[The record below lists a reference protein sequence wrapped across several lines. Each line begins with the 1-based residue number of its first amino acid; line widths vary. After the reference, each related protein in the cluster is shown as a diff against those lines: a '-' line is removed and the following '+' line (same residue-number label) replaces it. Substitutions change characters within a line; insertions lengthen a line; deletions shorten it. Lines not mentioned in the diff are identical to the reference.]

1 MASKR
6 NIEKAKKAIREFL
19 LQNKDTKYFMLYTLS
34 VVADKAVG
42 KELFPSLYDYEIL
55 VPGYAT
61 WIDAEDLDEK
71 TLTKGLG
78 GRFLSIKNPY
88 YSKN

>member
-6 NIEKAKKAIREFL
+6 NIEKAKKAIKEFL
-19 LQNKDTKYFMLYTLS
+19 LQNSDTKYFMLHTLS
-34 VVADKAVG
+34 VIADKAVE

-61 WIDAEDLDEK
+61 WIDAEELDQK
-71 TLTKGLG
+71 TLSKGLG
-78 GRFLSIKNPY
+78 GSFLSVENPY
-88 YSKN
+88 Y